1 MTQLADDTLVH
12 REEGVLFTELGD
24 SIVMMDLESGDYYEL
39 DDIGSVIWRRIETP
53 TAIADLCEEL
63 TREYAVDRETCR
75 EHVAAFLGDL
85 IDRKV
90 ATIQTAETHT
100 IETSS

>member
-1 MTQLADDTLVH
+1 LTQLADDTLVQ
-12 REEGVLFTELGD
+12 REANVLFTELGD

-53 TAIADLCEEL
+53 AAIADLCEEL

-85 IDRKV
+85 IDRKI
-90 ATIQTAETHT
+90 ATIQTAETHAK
-100 IETSS
+100 ENSS